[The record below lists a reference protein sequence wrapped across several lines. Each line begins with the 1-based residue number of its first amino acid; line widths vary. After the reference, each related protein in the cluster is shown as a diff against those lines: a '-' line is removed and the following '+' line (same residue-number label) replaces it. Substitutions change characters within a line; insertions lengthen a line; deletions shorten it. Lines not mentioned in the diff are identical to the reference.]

1 MNKTIIVFAVL
12 LIFNITKSQDIIDLY
27 AQEITK
33 CTDARVQ
40 SIEKVSNEQLDLFI
54 NICTRDI
61 YNGRL
66 QSILNYYKLDKEKKD
81 TFDSFYID
89 VLERTLNTSKS
100 TTEVS
105 DIKILEPIVNDTIIN
120 NEDRTPIYLEPIKIT
135 IIDIEQ
141 KKFPTFIGKDKYG
154 KIQEF
159 IYLKPFPTDIMYRY
173 RRILPGDKFLISY
186 NIIDIFD
193 EDINDFITYRY
204 VYQLIKQ

>member
-12 LIFNITKSQDIIDLY
+12 LIFNIAKSQDIIDLY

-54 NICTRDI
+54 NICTRDL

-81 TFDSFYID
+81 TFDNFYID
-89 VLERTLNTSKS
+89 VLEKTLNSSKFVPKIDS
-100 TTEVS
+100 ATTLATTATDSITKVETEIPV
-105 DIKILEPIVNDTIIN
+105 
-120 NEDRTPIYLEPIKIT
+120 YLEPIKIT

-141 KKFPTFIGKDKYG
+141 KKFPTFIGKDKDG

-173 RRILPGDKFLISY
+173 KRILPGDKFLISY

-193 EDINDFITYRY
+193 EDVNDFITYRY